1 MKYAM
6 LFPGQGSQAVG
17 MLGQHD
23 APQIRSTFDEA
34 SAILGWDL
42 TGLVREGPAEELNR
56 TERTQPALLAANL
69 AMWRV
74 WRSRG
79 LPAPVAVAGHSLGE
93 YAALVAAEVLSFA
106 DALKLVELR
115 GRLMQAAVPEGAGG
129 MAAVIG
135 LNDEQIE
142 ALCAAWPGPG
152 VLEPANFNSPGQ
164 VVVAG
169 ASAAID
175 WVLDN
180 AKTHGARMAVRVPM
194 SVPSHCSLLKDAA
207 EQLYAHLSSVRF
219 HTPVMPVFHNLDA
232 RSGRDA
238 DAMRVALREQ
248 LYRPVRWTQL
258 VGALLDEAG
267 AAALVECGPGKV
279 LCGLAKRI
287 SKSVPTLAL
296 EDADSFDRAA
306 QLLNAA

>member
-1 MKYAM
+1 MNYAM
-6 LFPGQGSQAVG
+6 LFPGQGSQSVG

-34 SAILGWDL
+34 STVLGWDL
-42 TGLVREGPAEELNR
+42 TGLVREGPAEALNR
-56 TERTQPALLAANL
+56 TERTQPALLAANI
-69 AMWRV
+69 AMWRL
-74 WRSRG
+74 WCAKG
-79 LPAPVAVAGHSLGE
+79 LQRPVAVAGHSLGE

-135 LNDEQIE
+135 LGDAQIE
-142 ALCAAWPGPG
+142 TLCAAWPGPG

-169 ASAAID
+169 TAAAID
-175 WVLDN
+175 WVMDH
-180 AKTHGARMAVRVPM
+180 AKAQGARMAIRVPM

-207 EQLYAHLSSVRF
+207 DQLYAHLSSVPF
-219 HTPVMPVFHNLDA
+219 HAPVMPVFHNLDA
-232 RSGRDA
+232 CSGRDA
-238 DAMRVALREQ
+238 EAMRVALREQ
-248 LYRPVRWTQL
+248 LYRPVRWTQS
-258 VGALLDEAG
+258 VRALLDQAG
-267 AAALVECGPGKV
+267 AAALIECGPGKV

-287 SKSVPTLAL
+287 NKAVPTVAL
-296 EDADSFDRAA
+296 EDADGFDKAA
-306 QLLNAA
+306 ALLATA